1 MSSKWTIVLDVIQD
15 VRSSIAMF
23 MFIIEEAIQTAGMA
37 CYILYK
43 QQNWEE
49 LKNAA
54 QQVIDNLITPG
65 LDFVNTYGAA
75 AIPLNMAYS
84 AFYDQAKTTF
94 QTYIAV
100 ANANLYGT

>member
-1 MSSKWTIVLDVIQD
+1 MPAKWTVALDVVQD
-15 VRSSIAMF
+15 VRGSVAMF

-37 CYILYK
+37 CYVLYK
-43 QQNWEE
+43 SQKWQE

-54 QQVIDNLITPG
+54 QQTIDNLIIPG
-65 LDFVNTYGAA
+65 LDFANTYGAA
-75 AIPLNMAYS
+75 AIPLNTAYL
-84 AFYDQAKTTF
+84 AFYNQSLTTF